1 MFPAFSASPFATFTT
16 AATLPRAKRSIIQA
30 SPLLATTAR
39 SCGSHWTQRCRSL
52 RRMTPDGRTAVLVPP
67 RLGAKGILTL
77 IDAEGRASRVTL
89 RLPDT
94 DGVDLLRRLRE
105 VLPGVPTFIT
115 TAYVS
120 MEPRL
125 RVLDLPFEGYLVKPF
140 ELRDLGDRIDALA

>member
-1 MFPAFSASPFATFTT
+1 MTQPPQRRRVLFVEDEPALRFSYERYFRNRYDLAFASTGAE
-16 AATLPRAKRSIIQA
+16 AMAQLQV
-30 SPLLATTAR
+30 AR
-39 SCGSHWTQRCRSL
+39 
-52 RRMTPDGRTAVLVPP
+52 PDVLV
-67 RLGAKGILTL
+67 L
-77 IDAEGRASRVTL
+77 DM

-94 DGVDLLRRLRE
+94 DGVDLLRRLRDE
-105 VLPGVPTFIT
+105 HPGIPTFIT

>member
-1 MFPAFSASPFATFTT
+1 MTEPLQRRRVLFVEDEPALRFSYERYFRNRYDLAF
-16 AATLPRAKRSIIQA
+16 AATGAEALAQLRAVR
-30 SPLLATTAR
+30 
-39 SCGSHWTQRCRSL
+39 
-52 RRMTPDGRTAVLVPP
+52 PDVLV
-67 RLGAKGILTL
+67 L
-77 IDAEGRASRVTL
+77 DM

-105 VLPGVPTFIT
+105 ESPGIPTFIT

>member
-1 MFPAFSASPFATFTT
+1 MTEPLQRRRVLFVEDEPALRFSYERYFRNRYELAF
-16 AATLPRAKRSIIQA
+16 AATGAEALAQLRAMR
-30 SPLLATTAR
+30 
-39 SCGSHWTQRCRSL
+39 
-52 RRMTPDGRTAVLVPP
+52 PDVLV
-67 RLGAKGILTL
+67 L
-77 IDAEGRASRVTL
+77 DM

-105 VLPGVPTFIT
+105 ESPGIPTFIT

-140 ELRDLGDRIDALA
+140 ELRELGDRIDALR

>member
-1 MFPAFSASPFATFTT
+1 MTEPLQRRRVLFVEDEPALRFSYERYFRNRYDLAF
-16 AATLPRAKRSIIQA
+16 AATGAEALIQ
-30 SPLLATTAR
+30 L
-39 SCGSHWTQRCRSL
+39 
-52 RRMTPDGRTAVLVPP
+52 
-67 RLGAKGILTL
+67 
-77 IDAEGRASRVTL
+77 RASRPDVL
-89 RLPDT
+89 VLDMRLPDT

-105 VLPGVPTFIT
+105 ESPGIPTFIT